1 MLLAKIHKQV
11 VESIRYHVDCD
22 VWLARGE
29 VLNGVQATV
38 DAGTAI
44 VPTPLIDADNRGFHY
59 FVSGGDLGDQ
69 FNVIFSQSTSFKQMR
84 FDHVQVNIT
93 NNGGD
98 VIVSANQQLMLSIVG
113 PTGPVGLPG
122 SASNTGATGPTGSA
136 GATGPTGAGSTG
148 ATGAGA
154 TGPTGNSGAGGP
166 AGATGPGGAAG
177 TQGATGPTG
186 AGATGPTGPLATGPS
201 GPAGVQGVTGP
212 TGSNGQTGPAGIAGS
227 AGVTGPTGAS
237 GSIGPGGPT
246 GAGATGPTGNTGPT
260 GLTGPTGAVASG
272 AGIVP
277 GYIGGLNLSTAG
289 SSATF
294 GVAAGAAADSTN
306 SVTMVLSSA
315 FTKTTSAWS
324 AGTGNGALDTST
336 IANNTWYHAFLIYNP
351 TTKAVDVLISTSVSS
366 PTFPSGYTALRRLGS
381 MLTDGSG
388 NWVRFYQYDDE
399 FIWDAMVNDANG
411 QNPGTGSTLYP
422 LHVPPG
428 IKVDATISA
437 AWFNVSGSVYV
448 GLMDPEITGQTVS
461 TASVGAWLFSADSTH
476 ASSCVGT
483 VRTDTSQNVRAAS
496 SGSNGSLYINTIGWI
511 DTRGKGVNAGVAPSV
526 GPTGPT
532 GGGGTGPTGPNGGP
546 TGPTGMTGF
555 TGPPGTGPT
564 GNTGPTGITGPTGP
578 SNIPQNAPAS
588 PYTTVLADAGR
599 AITNTFGA
607 GAAYTIDS
615 NVNVAYPIGTCI
627 TFVNLHGNAA
637 VTIACADTMYFAGAA
652 NTTGTR
658 TLTAVGIATAMKV
671 GSTTWIISGV
681 NLT

>member
-1 MLLAKIHKQV
+1 M
-11 VESIRYHVDCD
+11 
-22 VWLARGE
+22 
-29 VLNGVQATV
+29 
-38 DAGTAI
+38 
-44 VPTPLIDADNRGFHY
+44 
-59 FVSGGDLGDQ
+59 
-69 FNVIFSQSTSFKQMR
+69 
-84 FDHVQVNIT
+84 
-93 NNGGD
+93 
-98 VIVSANQQLMLSIVG
+98 
-113 PTGPVGLPG
+113 
-122 SASNTGATGPTGSA
+122 
-136 GATGPTGAGSTG
+136 
-148 ATGAGA
+148 
-154 TGPTGNSGAGGP
+154 
-166 AGATGPGGAAG
+166 
-177 TQGATGPTG
+177 
-186 AGATGPTGPLATGPS
+186 
-201 GPAGVQGVTGP
+201 
-212 TGSNGQTGPAGIAGS
+212 
-227 AGVTGPTGAS
+227 
-237 GSIGPGGPT
+237 
-246 GAGATGPTGNTGPT
+246 
-260 GLTGPTGAVASG
+260 
-272 AGIVP
+272 P

-289 SSATF
+289 ASATF

-306 SVTMVLSSA
+306 TVMMVLASA
-315 FTKTTSAWS
+315 FTKTTSAWG
-324 AGTGNGALDTST
+324 AGTGHGALDTGA
-336 IANNTWYHAFLIYNP
+336 IANTTWYHAFLIYNS
-351 TTKAVDVLISTSVSS
+351 TTNAVDVLISLSVSS